1 MKTQNKLLIIL
12 VISAMIMFAGFL
24 IILDIQKRQTSIL
37 LSSGEAQQQKILE
50 TAIEARSEVIGRTV
64 YDYTYWD
71 DLVNYLQAP
80 DPLFADD
87 NLKTLFSSFGA
98 NVVWMFNLRQE
109 SIFASAFIKDTIP
122 PFAEI
127 PKGMFDEVMQKK
139 ITLFYLKTE
148 YGILEVHAA
157 TMHGSNDEAREKE
170 AYGYFFVGKLLD
182 SAWIESVNQLTEG
195 KINIIEKITPDD
207 SPLGDEIV
215 VEYPLNDWQGNT
227 VSWVRL
233 SRNYEFI
240 KVFKKLSRFSTY
252 FLAGMVIVILAI
264 FFMSFNFLVKKPLST
279 ISSALAS
286 RSSTDRLKLGMLRS
300 EFHKIGQMIEE
311 YFEQQESL
319 EMEIEVRKKTEA
331 QKEKLINELDI
342 ANKEL
347 KDFAY
352 IVSHDLKAP
361 LRAIGSITQWI
372 HTDYHD
378 KLDDDGRMQ
387 LDLLLS
393 RVHRMQN
400 LIEGVLAYSRVSR
413 VKEEKETIDL
423 NKLVKEAI
431 EMVSPPEKFTV
442 IADENLP
449 VVKYGPTR
457 LLQIFQNL
465 ISNAVKYNNKDTGII
480 EIRCAENQHDWAIS
494 ITDNGPGIEEK
505 YFEKIFQIFQ
515 TLKARDEFESTG
527 IGLTI
532 VKKIIES
539 NGGKIS
545 VSSIPGEQT
554 TFTFTILK

>member
-12 VISAMIMFAGFL
+12 MISAIIMFAGFL

-80 DPLFADD
+80 DPLFAND
-87 NLKTLFSSFGA
+87 NLLTLFSSFGA
-98 NVVWMFNLRQE
+98 NAIWMYDLNYD
-109 SIFASAFIKDTIP
+109 SIFAAAYVSDTTK
-122 PFAEI
+122 PFASI
-127 PKGMFDEVMQKK
+127 HQGIFEVVMKEK
-139 ITLFYLKTE
+139 ITRFYLKTE
-148 YGILEVHAA
+148 YGLLEVHAA
-157 TMHGSNDEAREKE
+157 TMHGSNDEAREK
-170 AYGYFFVGKLLD
+170 AAFGYFFVGKLLD

-195 KINIIEKITPDD
+195 EINIVEKINPDD
-207 SPLGDEIV
+207 SSRDDEIV
-215 VEYPLNDWQGNT
+215 VEYPLMDWQGNT

-240 KVFKKLSRFSTY
+240 KVFKRLSRFSTY

-264 FFMSFNFLVKKPLST
+264 FFLSFNFLVKKPLST

-286 RSSTDRLKLGMLRS
+286 RSSTDRLRLGVLKS

-311 YFEQQESL
+311 YFEQQDSL

-378 KLDDDGRMQ
+378 KIDDDGRMQ

-413 VKEEKETIDL
+413 VKEEKESIDL
-423 NKLVKEAI
+423 NKLVKDAI
-431 EMVSPPEKFTV
+431 EMVSPPDKFT
-442 IADENLP
+442 IITDEKLP
-449 VVKYGPTR
+449 VVMYGPTR

-465 ISNAVKYNNKDTGII
+465 ISNAVKYNNKEKGII
-480 EIRCAENQHDWAIS
+480 KIHCVENQHDYAIS

>member
-1 MKTQNKLLIIL
+1 
-12 VISAMIMFAGFL
+12 MFD
-24 IILDIQKRQTSIL
+24 LDKDSVF
-37 LSSGEAQQQKILE
+37 A
-50 TAIEARSEVIGRTV
+50 AAH
-64 YDYTYWD
+64 
-71 DLVNYLQAP
+71 VN
-80 DPLFADD
+80 
-87 NLKTLFSSFGA
+87 
-98 NVVWMFNLRQE
+98 
-109 SIFASAFIKDTIP
+109 DTIP

-127 PKGMFDEVMQKK
+127 PKGIFDVVMIKK
-139 ITLFYLKTE
+139 IALFYLNTE

-157 TMHGSNDEAREKE
+157 TMHSSNDEAREKE
-170 AYGYFFVGKLLD
+170 AYGFFFVGKLLD
-182 SAWIESVNQLTEG
+182 SAWMESVNQLTEG

-207 SPLGDEIV
+207 APQGDEIV

-240 KVFKKLSRFSTY
+240 NVFKKLSRFSTY

-286 RSSTDRLKLGMLRS
+286 LSSTDRLKLGMLRS
-300 EFHKIGQMIEE
+300 EFNKIGQMIEE
-311 YFEQQESL
+311 YFEQQEAL

-494 ITDNGPGIEEK
+494 IIDNGPGIEEK

>member
-50 TAIEARSEVIGRTV
+50 TAIEARAEVIGRTV

-71 DLVNYLQAP
+71 DLVYYLHAP
-80 DPLFADD
+80 DPLFAND

-98 NVVWMFNLRQE
+98 NVVWMFNIRQE
-109 SIFASAFIKDTIP
+109 SIFASAFIQDTIA

-127 PKGMFDEVMQKK
+127 PKGMFDVVMKKK
-139 ITLFYLKTE
+139 IALFYLNTE

-170 AYGYFFVGKLLD
+170 AFGYFFVGKLLD
-182 SAWIESVNQLTEG
+182 SAWMESVNQLTEG

-207 SPLGDEIV
+207 SPQGDEIV

-240 KVFKKLSRFSTY
+240 TVFKKLSHFSTY

-286 RSSTDRLKLGMLRS
+286 RSSTDRQKLGMLRS

-465 ISNAVKYNNKDTGII
+465 ISNAVKYNNKATGII

-554 TFTFTILK
+554 TFIFTILK